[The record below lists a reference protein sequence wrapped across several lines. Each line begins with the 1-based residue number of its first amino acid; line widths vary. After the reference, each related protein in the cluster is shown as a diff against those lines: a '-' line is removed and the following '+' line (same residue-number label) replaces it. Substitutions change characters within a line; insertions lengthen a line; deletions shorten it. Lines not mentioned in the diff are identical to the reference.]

1 MKKPILIFA
10 SAVILV
16 SCNTTKNAG
25 ELTRLAKRERSPA
38 TGWSGNYDMDNVNV
52 ITGGTPQEQKESDK
66 DIRRMVIYNASLEL
80 AIKNADT
87 VNANLT
93 RIAARYN
100 GYVLTLGNS
109 RSVIRVKAASLK
121 PAVDEACRL
130 GKVKYKNIYGDD
142 VTEDYEDSQIRLD
155 NAKKARQRYLELLAK
170 AENVQAALMV
180 EKELERLNKEI
191 DSLEGKIKRLEHL
204 SDFSTITVNMQKKVK
219 PGVLGYIGMGLYYS
233 VKWLFV
239 RN

>member
-1 MKKPILIFA
+1 MKKSILIFV
-10 SAVILV
+10 SGVILI
-16 SCNTTKNAG
+16 SCSTTKNAG
-25 ELTRLAKRERSPA
+25 ELIGVAKREQSPA
-38 TGWSGNYDMDNVNV
+38 YGIYDADVSKN
-52 ITGGTPQEQKESDK
+52 GSFDGQKENDK
-66 DIRRMVIYNASLEL
+66 DIQRMVIYNASIEL
-80 AIKNADT
+80 AVKNADT

-93 RIAARYN
+93 RITAKYN
-100 GYVLTLGNS
+100 GYVLTLGNN
-109 RSVIRVKAASLK
+109 RSVIRVKPASLK
-121 PAVDEACRL
+121 PAVDEACKL
-130 GKVKYKNIYGDD
+130 GKLKYKNIYGDD
-142 VTEDYEDSQIRLD
+142 VTEDYSDSQIRLD

-204 SDFSTITVNMQKKVK
+204 SDFSTIIVSMQKKVK

>member
-1 MKKPILIFA
+1 MKKAILIFI
-10 SAVILV
+10 SALMLLSCSTRHSRYRV
-16 SCNTTKNAG
+16 SSLSAYS
-25 ELTRLAKRERSPA
+25 KREKSPT
-38 TGWSGNYDMDNVNV
+38 TGWNYNDEGKQS
-52 ITGGTPQEQKESDK
+52 IGGAFEAKEK
-66 DIRRMVIYNASLEL
+66 EIERMVIYNASLDL
-80 AIKNADT
+80 AVKKADT

-93 RIAARYN
+93 RIAAKYN
-100 GYVLTLGNS
+100 GYVLTLGDK
-109 RSVIRVKAASLK
+109 RSVIRVKASMLK
-121 PAVDEACRL
+121 PAVDEVCRL

-142 VTEDYEDSQIRLD
+142 VTDEYEDSQIRLD

-191 DSLEGKIKRLEHL
+191 DTLEGKIKRLEHL
-204 SDFSTITVNMQKKVK
+204 SDFSTITVNMEKKVK
-219 PGVLGYIGMGLYYS
+219 PGVVGYIGMGLYYS